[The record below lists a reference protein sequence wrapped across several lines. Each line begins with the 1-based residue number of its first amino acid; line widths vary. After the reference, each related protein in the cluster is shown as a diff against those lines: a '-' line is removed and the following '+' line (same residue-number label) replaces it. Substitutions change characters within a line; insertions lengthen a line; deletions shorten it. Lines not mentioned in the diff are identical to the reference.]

1 MLVSELIEKTEWHP
15 PRGKSAEPTVTV
27 VLPTFRRGQSGL
39 FAKAVSSVLNQQDCS
54 LELLIVDDC
63 STDGTIEQ
71 IQDFYSADPRV
82 GYLRHPCNIGLP
94 AISEYEAYRRAR
106 GEYIAFAFDDTSFH
120 PKGLHDLL
128 SFIQSQGILCC
139 YGEVETFFLRGPKD
153 VLQSKILGGFSKKQN
168 LLSANYIA
176 NNGVVLHRKILED
189 IGLYDPSPVIARLC
203 DWDLW
208 CRVHPK
214 YTMLPFPSIVGEEHG
229 PARSDSL
236 GATYRMEMWSI
247 AEWMNLS
254 RNKKLQP
261 KSFEAVDVLGIPSNV
276 SRDTA
281 FTMSVMNE
289 TYAKKW
295 EQSGLGKA
303 RSSSRMNNTT
313 FSDYSITKSKL
324 LICSQKRPPWLYR
337 CFFSGKE
344 DNGWMVRIV
353 SPANWKPIE
362 MVRATALIVTEPE
375 NKKTSSWIQTA
386 NKLGVPVYGL
396 FFSKAEHH
404 SSRTPQKNDDKHYF
418 ELIGGNPEDFERLP
432 FPVQENMGTH
442 IETGPWET
450 NLTDSISKDVC
461 NEQKSVL
468 AKIARRHNP
477 PSPLEI
483 DNRWRNLASITKNS
497 KFRTQLK
504 HLEHLLIHPIKNRL
518 KTIRNKFRVTS

>member
-1 MLVSELIEKTEWHP
+1 MLISELIEKTEWHP

-27 VLPTFRRGQSGL
+27 ILPTFRRGQCGL
-39 FAKAVSSVLNQQDCS
+39 FKKAVSSVLNQQDCS

-71 IQDFYSADPRV
+71 IQDFYAADPRV

-106 GEYIAFAFDDTSFH
+106 AEYIAFAFDDTAFH

-139 YGEVETFFLRGPKD
+139 YGEVETFFLRRSN
-153 VLQSKILGGFSKKQN
+153 VLESKIQGAFSKKNN
-168 LLSANYIA
+168 LLSSNYIP
-176 NNGVVLHRKILED
+176 NNGVMVHRTILED

-214 YTMLPFPSIVGEEHG
+214 YRMLPFPSIVGEEHG

-236 GATYRMEMWSI
+236 GATYDMEMWSI
-247 AEWMNLS
+247 VEWMNLS
-254 RNKKLQP
+254 RNKNLQP
-261 KSFEAVDVLGIPSNV
+261 RNFESIDVLDIPSNV

-281 FTMSVMNE
+281 LTMSVVNE

-295 EQSGLGKA
+295 EESGFGRT
-303 RSSSRMNNTT
+303 RSSRQMNNTT

-324 LICSQKRPPWLYR
+324 LICSQKQPHWLYQ
-337 CFFSGKE
+337 CFFSDKE
-344 DNGWMVRIV
+344 DSRWMVRTV
-353 SPANWKPIE
+353 TPETWKVIE
-362 MVRATALIVTEPE
+362 IVRATALIVTEPE
-375 NKKTSSWIQTA
+375 SKRTSSWIQTA

-396 FFSKAEHH
+396 FFGKAERH
-404 SSRTPQKNDDKHYF
+404 SSCMPREKAGEYYLD
-418 ELIGGNPEDFERLP
+418 LIGENSEDFERLP
-432 FPVQENMGTH
+432 FPVQADSESHT
-442 IETGPWET
+442 ETGPWIRGV
-450 NLTDSISKDVC
+450 TDTISKEIW
-461 NEQKSVL
+461 NEQKAVL
-468 AKIARRHNP
+468 AKIAQRHIP
-477 PSPLEI
+477 PTPLAI
-483 DNRWRNLASITKNS
+483 DNRWRKLAVTRKTS

-518 KTIRNKFRVTS
+518 KTIRNKLRATS